1 MIQSNSPMYDLYFHK
16 ADRSIIEGVSLHR
29 LAGNSTH
36 RLRLLPIP
44 QVRKL
49 EVSVPRHALAGDP
62 PKRRTTFL

>member
-1 MIQSNSPMYDLYFHK
+1 MIQSNTPMYGLYFHK
-16 ADRSIIEGVSLHR
+16 ADRSIIGVSLHR

-49 EVSVPRHALAGDP
+49 EVSVLRHALAS
-62 PKRRTTFL
+62 